1 MKPNRS
7 TSACFRRKLV
17 SEQDLILSGGN
28 RPLVPPYI
36 PPTFVAGSRL
46 PFTCSAVFYAGLGK
60 GKAMHIV
67 ELQYSNDAAAKIV
80 ATIRKWLDS
89 GKAQPAIRYSL
100 LGAATVLR
108 VDFEL
113 EGEAHAFAQAFG
125 GTVVR

>member
-1 MKPNRS
+1 
-7 TSACFRRKLV
+7 
-17 SEQDLILSGGN
+17 
-28 RPLVPPYI
+28 
-36 PPTFVAGSRL
+36 
-46 PFTCSAVFYAGLGK
+46 
-60 GKAMHIV
+60 MHIV

-89 GKAQPAIRYSL
+89 GKAQPTIRYSL

-113 EGEAHAFAQAFG
+113 ESEARAFAQAFG

>member
-1 MKPNRS
+1 MF
-7 TSACFRRKLV
+7 CCILRR
-17 SEQDLILSGGN
+17 I
-28 RPLVPPYI
+28 
-36 PPTFVAGSRL
+36 
-46 PFTCSAVFYAGLGK
+46 GK

-100 LGAATVLR
+100 LGTATVLR

>member
-1 MKPNRS
+1 M
-7 TSACFRRKLV
+7 
-17 SEQDLILSGGN
+17 
-28 RPLVPPYI
+28 PPYI
-36 PPTFVAGSRL
+36 PPTLRQARVCRL
-46 PFTCSAVFYAGLGK
+46 HVLLYSTQDWEGQ
-60 GKAMHIV
+60 AMHIV